1 MAQNTAP
8 IFGLTPSIEGVNIT
22 QSSLSARSDGL
33 AVITGGTQALFVAF
47 AAGPSGSYVQK
58 VRFMSVATTPT
69 TGIATVLRA
78 YYSTVNT
85 GTPTAGQI
93 FLLGEISVGALASAN
108 ATNATNFYELP
119 LNFAMPANTYL
130 LVSQHAAQTANQ
142 NWQAFVIASE
152 Y

>member
-1 MAQNTAP
+1 MAQNTLP
-8 IFGLTPSIEGVNIT
+8 VFGLSPELQGVNIT
-22 QSSLSARSDGL
+22 QTAASARSDGL
-33 AVITGGTQALFVAF
+33 GAIGTATFVAF
-47 AAGPSGSYVQK
+47 TSGPSGSFVQK

-69 TGIATVLRA
+69 TGVATVLRC

-85 GTPTAGQI
+85 GTPTSGQV

-142 NWQAFVIASE
+142 NWQAFVIGSD

>member
-1 MAQNTAP
+1 MPANTSP
-8 IFGLTPSIEGVNIT
+8 IFGLTPELSGVNIT
-22 QSSLSARSDGL
+22 TTAAQARSDGL
-33 AVITGGTQALFVAF
+33 GGAIGTAQFLAF
-47 AAGPSGSYVQK
+47 TSGPSGSFVQK

-69 TGIATVLRA
+69 TGVATVLRVT
-78 YYSTVNT
+78 YSTVNT
-85 GTPTAGQI
+85 GTPTAGQV

-130 LVSQHAAQTANQ
+130 LVSQHAAQTTNQ
-142 NWQAFVIASE
+142 NWQAFVIGSD

>member
-1 MAQNTAP
+1 MPQNTSP
-8 IFGLTPSIEGVNIT
+8 IFGLTPRISGVDIT
-22 QSSLSARSDGL
+22 QNAAAARSDAGV
-33 AVITGGTQALFVAF
+33 AIGTNQFVAF
-47 AAGPSGSYVQK
+47 TSGPSGSYVQK

-69 TGIATVLRA
+69 TGVATVLRCH
-78 YYSTVNT
+78 YSTVNS
-85 GTPTAGQI
+85 GTPTATQA

-130 LVSQHAAQTANQ
+130 LVSQHAIQTANQ
-142 NWQAFVIASE
+142 NWEALVIGSD

>member
-8 IFGLTPSIEGVNIT
+8 IFGLTPNLQGVNIT
-22 QSSLSARSDGL
+22 TAAAQTGSVGIAAIGTGL
-33 AVITGGTQALFVAF
+33 FLAF
-47 AAGPSGSYVQK
+47 TSGASGSFVQK
-58 VRFMSVATTPT
+58 IRFMSVATAPT
-69 TGIATVLRA
+69 TGNATVLRA

-85 GTPTAGQI
+85 GTPTTGQT

-119 LNFAMPANTYL
+119 LNFAMPANKYI
-130 LVSQHAAQTANQ
+130 LVSQHAAQAANQ
-142 NWQAFVIASE
+142 NWQAFVIASD

>member
-1 MAQNTAP
+1 MAQNTSP
-8 IFGLTPSIEGVNIT
+8 IFGLIPDLQGVNIT
-22 QSSLSARSDGL
+22 QTAAQARSDGL
-33 AVITGGTQALFVAF
+33 GGAIGTAQFLAYTS
-47 AAGPSGSYVQK
+47 GPSGSFVQK

-69 TGIATVLRA
+69 TGVATVLRCH
-78 YYSTVNT
+78 YSTVNT
-85 GTPTAGQI
+85 GTPTSGQV

>member
-1 MAQNTAP
+1 MPQNTSP
-8 IFGLTPSIEGVNIT
+8 IFGLTPELSGVNIT
-22 QSSLSARSDGL
+22 TTSAAARSDAGV
-33 AVITGGTQALFVAF
+33 AIGTNQFVAF
-47 AAGPSGSYVQK
+47 TSGPSGSYVQK

-69 TGIATVLRA
+69 TGVATVLRCH
-78 YYSTVNT
+78 YSTVNT
-85 GTPTAGQI
+85 GTPTTTQA

-130 LVSQHAAQTANQ
+130 LVSQHATQTTNQ
-142 NWQAFVIASE
+142 NWQAFVIGSD